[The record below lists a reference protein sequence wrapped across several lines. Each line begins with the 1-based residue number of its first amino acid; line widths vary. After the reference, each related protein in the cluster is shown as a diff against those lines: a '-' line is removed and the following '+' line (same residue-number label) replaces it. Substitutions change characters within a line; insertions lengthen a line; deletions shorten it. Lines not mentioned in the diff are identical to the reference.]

1 MMTMMKTSLKHSILT
16 ALLVA
21 LPSAAMAQR
30 VPATDSGAIGGEVGL
45 FIPRE
50 DGLSIGPTLE
60 GFYEYYFSPRQSVRI
75 GLGWAKP
82 KNDNDERF
90 AIRYLRVPIDI
101 VYNWE
106 RGAVHPFVGAGLG
119 IYFLQEEFEG
129 DDTGDS
135 ETKLGGTLFGGVELF
150 TNRTTSF
157 KIEGRYHAISDIRGF
172 DPDGVALTVGLKKY
186 F

>member
-1 MMTMMKTSLKHSILT
+1 MRTCIKHSILT

-21 LPSAAMAQR
+21 LPSVAMAQR

-45 FIPRE
+45 FIPRD
-50 DGLSIGPTLE
+50 DGLSVGPTLE
-60 GFYEYYFSPRQSVRI
+60 GFYEYYFSARQSVRL
-75 GLGWAKP
+75 GLGWARP
-82 KNDNDERF
+82 EADDDDRF
-90 AIRYLRVPIDI
+90 TLRYLRVPIDL

-119 IYFLQEEFEG
+119 IYFLQNRFEG
-129 DDTGDS
+129 DDVGES

-150 TNRTTSF
+150 TGRTTAV
-157 KIEGRYHAISDIRGF
+157 KIEGRYHAISNVNGF
-172 DPDGVALTVGLKKY
+172 DPDGLALSVGLKKY

>member
-1 MMTMMKTSLKHSILT
+1 MTTTMRTSVKHFILT

-21 LPSAAMAQR
+21 LPSAALAQR

-45 FIPRE
+45 FLPRW
-50 DGLSIGPTLE
+50 DGLSTGPTLE

-75 GLGWAKP
+75 GLGWAEP
-82 KNDNDERF
+82 ENDNDERF
-90 AIRYLRVPIDI
+90 SIRYLRVPIDF

-106 RGAVHPFVGAGLG
+106 RGSVHPFVGAGLG
-119 IYFLQEEFEG
+119 IYFLQEKFEG
-129 DDTGDS
+129 ESTGDS

-150 TNRTTSF
+150 TGRTTAV
-157 KIEGRYHAISDIRGF
+157 KLEGRYHAISDIRGF
-172 DPDGVALTVGLKKY
+172 DPDGLSLTVGLKKY